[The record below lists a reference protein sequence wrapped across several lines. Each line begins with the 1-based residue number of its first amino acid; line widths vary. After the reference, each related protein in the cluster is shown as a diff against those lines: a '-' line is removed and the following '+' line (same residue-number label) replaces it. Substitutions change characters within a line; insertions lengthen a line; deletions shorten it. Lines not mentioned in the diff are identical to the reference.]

1 MDARSPKTTSDP
13 EPGDRYRDFSIH
25 VPEFYNFGYDVVDA
39 WAVKEPDK
47 TALLWVNQQGE
58 ERRFSFREM
67 KRESD
72 LAARLLRDSRIGR
85 GDRVFVMLPR
95 IPEWWTL
102 IIALIKLGAVYSP
115 APTLLTPHDISY
127 RLGIGGFSLVITD
140 RENAGKVEVAVKE
153 GSLSIK
159 CMVVNGEILGWISYP
174 GNSVAVSSKSPGE
187 ADLPAVKTKSSDPL
201 LIFFTSGT
209 TGNPKMVLHDHS
221 YPLGHIVT
229 ARLWQ
234 DLKPSDLHF
243 TISDTGWAKSAWGS
257 LFGQWIEGAA
267 VFVYD
272 IRGKFDPGEI
282 PPLLEKYAI
291 TTFCCPPT
299 IYRMLIL
306 LDLEP
311 YNLSR
316 LRHCVS
322 AGEPLNPEVIRVWK
336 EKTGLTIY
344 EGYGQTETVLCI
356 GAFPGREC
364 PPGSMGRPAPGWRI
378 GLHDRHGNP
387 VGIHREGRIAI
398 ALDPRPVGLFSGY
411 VGNDAANRKSFV
423 KGWYYTD
430 DKAAMDEEGNFWFI
444 GRDDDVIKASGYR
457 IGPFEVE
464 SALLEHPAVAE
475 AAVVGSPDPI
485 RGMIVKAFV
494 VLKPGFTP
502 SDELVASL
510 QEHVKSVTAPYKYPR
525 AIEFVDSLPK
535 THSGKIRRNET
546 PRTGS
551 EEGETGLSHP
561 RSRRKNIRRPPGFG

>member
-1 MDARSPKTTSDP
+1 MPARSPDTTPDTEP
-13 EPGDRYRDFSIH
+13 EDRFRDFSIK

-39 WAVKEPDK
+39 WAAQEPDK
-47 TALLWVNQQGE
+47 TALLWVNLQSE
-58 ERRFSFREM
+58 ERRYSYRDM
-67 KRESD
+67 KTGSD
-72 LAARLLRDSRIGR
+72 VAARLLQDCGISQ

-95 IPEWWTL
+95 IPEWWIL
-102 IIALIKLGAVYSP
+102 VVALIKLGAIFTP

-127 RLGIGGFSLVITD
+127 RLRIGRFRLVITD
-140 RENAGKVEVAVKE
+140 RENAPKVEEAVRE
-153 GSLSIK
+153 GSIK
-159 CMVVNGEILGWISYP
+159 PACMVVDGTLPGWISYP
-174 GNSVAVSSKSPGE
+174 EKIASLSSQLQPVSDRSAE
-187 ADLPAVKTKSSDPL
+187 KTRSSDPL

-243 TISDTGWAKSAWGS
+243 TISDTGWAKSAWGN

-272 IRGKFDPGEI
+272 IRGKFDPAEI
-282 PPLLEKYAI
+282 PPLLENYAI

-306 LDLEP
+306 LDLTR
-311 YNLSR
+311 YNFSG

-336 EKTGLTIY
+336 EKTGLLIY

-356 GAFPGREC
+356 GVFPGREC
-364 PPGSMGRPAPGWRI
+364 PPGSMGKPAPGWRI
-378 GLHDRHGNP
+378 ELHDRHGNP
-387 VGIHREGRIAI
+387 VGSDREGRIAI

-411 VGNDAANRKSFV
+411 IENEAANRKSFV

-430 DKAAMDEEGNFWFI
+430 DKAAMDNDGYFWYI

-475 AAVVGSPDPI
+475 SAVVGSPDPI
-485 RGMIVKAFV
+485 RGEIVKAFI
-494 VLKPGFTP
+494 VLKPGFKP
-502 SDELVASL
+502 SGRLVADL
-510 QEHVKSVTAPYKYPR
+510 QEHVRKVTAPYKYPR

-535 THSGKIRRNET
+535 THSGKIRRNKLREREAKGVN
-546 PRTGS
+546 P
-551 EEGETGLSHP
+551 EEKHP
-561 RSRRKNIRRPPGFG
+561 